1 MVELKIDGIS
11 LKVSRETTVM
21 EAARS
26 AGIEIPS
33 MCFKNGHQNHPSCM
47 ICLVKDLKS
56 GNLFPSCAMRVSEK
70 MEISTKDQEVLNA
83 RKDALELLMS
93 DHVGDCEAPRRMA
106 CPAFMDI
113 PLMNRLIAGGD
124 FAKALE
130 IVKQEIAL
138 PFILG
143 YICPAPCEKVCR
155 RAQADE
161 AVSICQLK
169 KFTAAKDAGNE
180 TTFLTQKKAKT
191 GNRVAIIGTGPAG
204 LSCSFYLLRQG
215 HECVLFDKNEKAGG
229 TLRYAVLDKELPE
242 SVLDHE
248 INLIQSYGAEFRLKY
263 PITKEIFE
271 QEIILKFDA
280 VVLATGSVNP
290 EQADIFGIRLSKSG
304 IKVKPGTFETSQKG
318 IFACGSSVKSLKMA
332 VTSVA
337 QGKSTAQA
345 VDEFLKGTIS
355 KPEPFFNSKFGKLQ
369 PIEVS
374 EYLKE
379 SSAGLRIVPN
389 AGEIKGFS
397 SAEAISEAKRCLHC
411 DCRKPESCKLRQYSA
426 EYEIDRRK
434 YSSGERKLLEKH
446 FQHETV
452 VYEPEKCIKCG
463 LCVDITTGKREL
475 TGLTFIGRG
484 FNLKI
489 DIPFNQTLKEALTK
503 TASDCVEA
511 CPTGA
516 LSFKG
521 LEKKGL
527 VQNLK
532 K

>member
-1 MVELKIDGIS
+1 MVELKIDGIT
-11 LKVSRETTVM
+11 LKVSRDGTVM

-33 MCFKNGHQNHPSCM
+33 MCYKNGHQNHPSCM
-47 ICLVKDLKS
+47 ICIVKDLKS
-56 GNLFPSCAMRVSEK
+56 GNLFPSCAMRVSEN
-70 MEISTKDQEVLNA
+70 MDISTVDEDVIIA

-93 DHVGDCEAPRRMA
+93 DHVGDCEAPCRMA

-113 PLMNRLIAGGD
+113 PLMNRLIADGD
-124 FAKALE
+124 FATALQ

-143 YICPAPCEKVCR
+143 HICPAPCEKVCR
-155 RAQADE
+155 RAQVEE

-169 KFTAAKDAGNE
+169 KFTAAKDAENE
-180 TTFLTQKKAKT
+180 ISFFPSNNAKT
-191 GNRVAIIGTGPAG
+191 AKRVAIIGTGPAG
-204 LSCSFYLLRQG
+204 LSCAFYLLRQG
-215 HECVLFDKNEKAGG
+215 HDCMLFDKNEKAGG
-229 TLRYAVLDKELPE
+229 TLRYATLDKELPE

-248 INLIQSYGAEFRLKY
+248 IGLIQSYGAEFILNHHISKDN
-263 PITKEIFE
+263 FE
-271 QEIILKFDA
+271 QEIIRKFDA
-280 VVLATGSVNP
+280 VVLATGLANP

-304 IKVKPGTFETSQKG
+304 IEVKPGTFETSRKG
-318 IFACGSSVKSLKMA
+318 VFACGSSVKSLKMA

-345 VDEFLKGTIS
+345 VDGFLKGTIS

-369 PIEVS
+369 PTEVS

-379 SSAGLRIVPN
+379 SLPGLRIVPH
-389 AGEIKGFS
+389 AGESRGFS
-397 SAEAISEAKRCLHC
+397 NEEAIGEAKRCLHC
-411 DCRKPESCKLRQYSA
+411 DCRKPASCKLRQYSA
-426 EYEIDRRK
+426 EYKIDRRK

-463 LCVDITTGKREL
+463 LCVDITTSKKEL

-484 FNLKI
+484 FDLKI
-489 DIPFNQTLKEALTK
+489 EIPFNQTIKEALTK
-503 TASDCVEA
+503 TAAECVDA

-516 LSFKG
+516 LSFKIG
-521 LEKKGL
+521 EEKT
-527 VQNLK
+527 
-532 K
+532 

>member
-1 MVELKIDGIS
+1 MVELKIDGIT
-11 LKVSRETTVM
+11 LKVSRDSTVM

-33 MCFKNGHQNHPSCM
+33 MCYKNGHQNHPSCM
-47 ICLVKDLKS
+47 ICMVKDLKS
-56 GNLFPSCAMRVSEK
+56 GNLFPSCAMRVSEN
-70 MEISTKDQEVLNA
+70 MDISTVDEDVIIA

-93 DHVGDCEAPRRMA
+93 DHVGDCEAPCRMA

-155 RAQADE
+155 RNQVDE

-169 KFTAAKDAGNE
+169 KFTAAKDAENE
-180 TTFLTQKKAKT
+180 TAFFPKKNAKT
-191 GNRVAIIGTGPAG
+191 GKSVAIVGTGPAG
-204 LSCSFYLLRQG
+204 LACAFYLLRQG
-215 HECVLFDKNEKAGG
+215 YDCVLFDKNEKAGG
-229 TLRYAVLDKELPE
+229 TLRYAALDKELPE
-242 SVLDHE
+242 FVLDPE
-248 INLIQSYGAEFRLKY
+248 IGLIQSFGAEFRLKY
-263 PITKEIFE
+263 PITKEFFE
-271 QEIILKFDA
+271 KEIITKYDA
-280 VVLATGSVNP
+280 VVLATGLANP

-304 IKVKPGTFETSQKG
+304 IEIKPGTFETSRKG
-318 IFACGSSVKSLKMA
+318 VFACGSSVKSLKMA

-345 VDEFLKGTIS
+345 VDGFLKGTIS

-369 PIEVS
+369 PTEVS

-379 SSAGLRIVPN
+379 SSAGLRIFPF
-389 AGEIKGFS
+389 AGEGKGFS
-397 SAEAISEAKRCLHC
+397 AEEAIHEAKRCLHC
-411 DCRKPESCKLRQYSA
+411 DCRKPQSCKLRQYSA

-434 YSSGERKLLEKH
+434 YSSGERKWLEKY

-463 LCVDITTGKREL
+463 LCVDITTSKKEL

-484 FNLKI
+484 FDLKI
-489 DIPFNQTLKEALTK
+489 DIPFNQTLKEALSK
-503 TASDCVEA
+503 TAAECVEA

-516 LSFKG
+516 LSFK
-521 LEKKGL
+521 LREEKG
-527 VQNLK
+527 
-532 K
+532 

>member
-1 MVELKIDGIS
+1 MVEIKIDGIS
-11 LKVSRETTVM
+11 LKVPRETTVI
-21 EAARS
+21 EAARL
-26 AGIEIPS
+26 AGIGIPS
-33 MCFKNGHQNHPSCM
+33 MCYKNGHQNHPSCM
-47 ICLVKDLKS
+47 ICLVKDIKS
-56 GNLFPSCAMRVSEK
+56 GNLFPSCAMRVSGN
-70 MEISTKDQEVLNA
+70 MEISTRDEDVINA

-93 DHVGDCEAPRRMA
+93 DHVGDCEAPCRMA

-113 PLMNRLIAGGD
+113 PLMNRLIAGGG

-155 RAQADE
+155 RAQVDE

-180 TTFLTQKKAKT
+180 TAFLPSKKAKT
-191 GNRVAIIGTGPAG
+191 GKRVAIVGSGPAG
-204 LSCSFYLLRQG
+204 LSCAFYLLRHG

-229 TLRYAVLDKELPE
+229 TLRYAVLDKELPV

-248 INLIQSYGAEFRLKY
+248 IGLIQSYGAEFRLNFS
-263 PITKEIFE
+263 ITKEFFE
-271 QEIILKFDA
+271 QEIIAKFDA
-280 VVLATGSVNP
+280 IVLATGIASP
-290 EQADIFGIRLSKSG
+290 EQADIFGISFSKSG
-304 IKVKPGTFETSQKG
+304 IEVKTGTFETSRDWV
-318 IFACGSSVKSLKMA
+318 FACGSSVKSLKMA

-337 QGKSTAQA
+337 QGKATAQA
-345 VDEFLKGTIS
+345 VNEFLKGTIS
-355 KPEPFFNSKFGKLQ
+355 KPQPFFNSKFGKLQ
-369 PIEVS
+369 PAEVS

-379 SSAGLRIVPN
+379 SSAGLRILPF
-389 AGEIKGFS
+389 AGESNGFS

-411 DCRKPESCKLRQYSA
+411 DCRKPASCKLRQYSA

-463 LCVDITTGKREL
+463 LCVDITTGKKEL

-503 TASDCVEA
+503 TAAECVEA

-516 LSFKG
+516 LSFKVG
-521 LEKKGL
+521 EEKS
-527 VQNLK
+527 
-532 K
+532 

>member
-1 MVELKIDGIS
+1 MVELKIDGIT
-11 LKVSRETTVM
+11 LKVPHETTVM
-21 EAARS
+21 EAARL
-26 AGIEIPS
+26 AGIGIPS

-47 ICLVKDLKS
+47 ICLVKDLKT
-56 GNLFPSCAMRVSEK
+56 GNLFPSCAMRVSGN
-70 MEISTKDQEVLNA
+70 MDISTRDEDVINA

-93 DHVGDCEAPRRMA
+93 DHVGDCEAPCRMA

-124 FAKALE
+124 FEKALE

-155 RAQADE
+155 RAQVDE

-169 KFTAAKDAGNE
+169 KFAAAKDAGNE
-180 TTFLTQKKAKT
+180 TSFFPTKNKKT
-191 GNRVAIIGTGPAG
+191 GKRVAIIGTGPAG
-204 LSCSFYLLRQG
+204 LSCAFYLLRQG

-229 TLRYAVLDKELPE
+229 TLRYSALDKELPE

-248 INLIQSYGAEFRLKY
+248 IALIQNYGAEFRLKY

-271 QEIILKFDA
+271 QEIIAKFDA
-280 VVLATGSVNP
+280 VVLATGLVNP
-290 EQADIFGIRLSKSG
+290 EQAEIFGIRLSKLG
-304 IKVKPGTFETSQKG
+304 IEVKSGTFETSRKG
-318 IFACGSSVKSLKMA
+318 LFACGSSVKSLKMA

-337 QGKSTAQA
+337 QGKATALSL
-345 VDEFLKGTIS
+345 DEFLKGTIS

-369 PIEVS
+369 PTEIS

-379 SSAGLRIVPN
+379 SSAGIRIFPF
-389 AGEIKGFS
+389 AGESKGFS
-397 SAEAISEAKRCLHC
+397 SEEAISEAKRCLHC
-411 DCRKPESCKLRQYSA
+411 NCRKPASCKLRQYSA

-463 LCVDITTGKREL
+463 LCVDITTGKKEL

-489 DIPFNQTLKEALTK
+489 DIPFNQTLNEALTK
-503 TASDCVEA
+503 TAAECVDA

-516 LSFKG
+516 LSFKIG
-521 LEKKGL
+521 EEKG
-527 VQNLK
+527 
-532 K
+532 